1 MAGVTVRPLAAGEL
15 RLYLDIVT
23 RAIRGLAGSH
33 YSAEAIAGWVPHITD
48 EYLDLLTMNVDGEVR
63 LLAELDGV
71 PAGIGTLVPPTSEL
85 RACYVL
91 PETVRRGV
99 GRTLVREI
107 ERLARECGLKELE
120 LASSLNAE
128 PFYLEQGYRVRDR
141 GEVTLSNGHTLACV
155 WMEKD
160 L

>member
-1 MAGVTVRPLAAGEL
+1 MAGVAVRPLAPAEL

-23 RAIRGLAGSH
+23 RAIRGLAASH
-33 YSAEAIAGWVPHITD
+33 YPAEAIDGWVPHVTD
-48 EYLDLLTMNVDGEVR
+48 AYLDLLAMNVDGEVR

-71 PAGIGTLVPPTSEL
+71 PAGIGALVPAGEEL

-91 PETVRRGV
+91 PEMARRGI
-99 GRTLVREI
+99 GSALVREI
-107 ERLARECGLKELE
+107 ERVARSNGLARLE
-120 LASSLNAE
+120 LAGSLNAE
-128 PFYLEQGYRVRDR
+128 RFYLAHGYHARER
-141 GEVTLSNGHTLACV
+141 GHVTLPNGHTLACV